1 MLNEQLTSLQ
11 WRAKSFYELFLFVVY
26 SHTKE
31 DGRPWDTLEH
41 WEQAIWVDFY
51 EKSYTKKINFP
62 AVGFT
67 C

>member
-51 EKSYTKKINFP
+51 EKAIQRK
-62 AVGFT
+62 
-67 C
+67 